1 MKDDHCPDLRPQK
14 VNAFVGIGSR
24 QGKFLDD
31 LLPGNCINA
40 AVGDH
45 KKKKYI
51 EKRCMQPVSVILDR
65 CKLRKNACQ
74 RKQQDI

>member
-31 LLPGNCINA
+31 LLPGNRIDA
-40 AVGDH
+40 AVGNH
-45 KKKKYI
+45 KKQKYI
-51 EKRCMQPVSVILDR
+51 EKRCMQSVLVILDR